1 LLTFLGCKNTSKIRN
16 PRGPTCQLL
25 VAAFCFQH
33 YRCCVLLLHTTS
45 NLFLSP
51 SVSPFAI
58 EQRSAE
64 LRHDRQT
71 LHLCHRVVV
80 SSELPTPPLIPR
92 VPHCPS
98 SSTTSA
104 SIFIDVGRCSAAALT
119 TLNLPGRAIAACAEP
134 AITSSITEVA
144 AGSRPPWA
152 CCPSSTR
159 WPHCSPPWRY
169 SLRLRRFWTE
179 GVVLPSLFSKPNDLF
194 TSMPADEHGYA
205 PLLESNPS
213 SPPHRADHP
222 KLHATPCQPSPSAS
236 TARVAAPSSSS
247 LFINAY
253 YINSCCWERNY
264 SRFYGSLSQTKRWAL
279 FLEQ

>member
-119 TLNLPGRAIAACAEP
+119 TLNLPGRASHHEQHHRSRRWVPATLSLLSELHQMTSLLTTMEVFAE
-134 AITSSITEVA
+134 
-144 AGSRPPWA
+144 
-152 CCPSSTR
+152 
-159 WPHCSPPWRY
+159 
-169 SLRLRRFWTE
+169 
-179 GVVLPSLFSKPNDLF
+179 
-194 TSMPADEHGYA
+194 
-205 PLLESNPS
+205 
-213 SPPHRADHP
+213 
-222 KLHATPCQPSPSAS
+222 
-236 TARVAAPSSSS
+236 AAPI
-247 LFINAY
+247 LNRRR
-253 YINSCCWERNY
+253 CP
-264 SRFYGSLSQTKRWAL
+264 AL
-279 FLEQ
+279 ALL